1 MNPSLALLAQYLR
14 KEPKEVET
22 AWRDAKQ
29 FRRTEGGKDYRLAWE
44 HLGKLLK
51 IPARPRVVDKA
62 VTEDDGRQ
70 LVWHHPVLDTRVHV
84 HGVGAVFMK
93 VETTRGNIFVIPSC
107 FLLVDGNTTT
117 HDIAL

>member
-29 FRRTEGGKDYRLAWE
+29 FRKTEGGKDYRLAWK

-51 IPARPRVVDKA
+51 VPPLPPAMA
-62 VTEDDGRQ
+62 C
-70 LVWHHPVLDTRVHV
+70 PVPTIRILGSSATLHE
-84 HGVGAVFMK
+84 VGAVFMK
-93 VETTRGNIFVIPSC
+93 VETIQGNTFLIPSC
-107 FLLVDGNTTT
+107 FLLVDGNNTT
-117 HDIAL
+117 HDIPL